1 MYYRYAYANSMP
13 MPILVRRA
21 RMRKITHLTSGPP
34 RATLTTFGN
43 SGDFK
48 DEAWIAKLQIIH
60 LLVAINE
67 FYPPMRLI

>member
-1 MYYRYAYANSMP
+1 
-13 MPILVRRA
+13 
-21 RMRKITHLTSGPP
+21 MRKITHLTSGPP

-67 FYPPMRLI
+67 FYPPVRLI